1 MIKLYE
7 RENMK
12 TLIRFLSVLLCVAPF
27 GVANAVV
34 SSTAGNNLTA
44 YNGEAGAINNNRWNT
59 MMNMR
64 TGGSGTSAVADF
76 GNCNALIM
84 RCAQPKCANGGCTD
98 MSVTSAIVSGCV
110 QSNASCKQYGDDL
123 VQYISAQLVA
133 NSTAKANNAAN
144 AAQAAATQAAAQ
156 QSAQQMAAMQA
167 QMQQMQA
174 EMAAQNAQTVAQL
187 QNALD
192 EQKQLT
198 ANAIAEANAAR
209 ATTAPVATS
218 TAQSSSSSLNDS
230 QIAAAQSGVSA
241 DVLAREQITGQ
252 IMSAIE
258 NAEVQLKTLKA
269 TMNDA
274 FNYAGCDSRGNN
286 CTGPKRVKMFK
297 QKAEGFFDPYE
308 NVLDEL
314 YDALVLAQSVGV
326 DITDIYMMLN
336 GSCNVW
342 GQYLCSSASSST
354 TKLICDKVTVKGDGT
369 MEKECRE
376 TVVSGA
382 TLETYNNDNCKNG
395 KSVKHGRVRGGH
407 ECSLNAVVPPE
418 DDTTCTL
425 NKTIVDNKDDP
436 VQRDWLW
443 SESNSDT
450 GANIRVGCA
459 SSALESSTLFRNRKK
474 QAKIDVETL
483 QKIIAQDAPAF
494 NRSKNQLN
502 KEQVKYCAVTEKTYT
517 DLQKLVTTKTLPKKN
532 ICINENTL
540 NKSLDTVYL
549 VDDESIIEMARAS
562 CDIQGSEF
570 SEITYRCFC
579 GNKQTTD
586 GNLTTC
592 DPVESEKEMYAAH
605 KKLCVGLYDG
615 KWNDSSHTCDCSKIE
630 DTEDKEKCQEKFN
643 IRQSLSNYTPQAKSM
658 IGGGNT
664 DLDRKLQMNAN
675 MNAIKN
681 LKIEA
686 PSILR
691 GVL

>member
-218 TAQSSSSSLNDS
+218 TVQSSSSSLNDS

-269 TMNDA
+269 TMNDV

-342 GQYLCSSASSST
+342 GQYLCSTAERM
-354 TKLICDKVTVKGDGT
+354 IEQVKYKQNPDGT
-369 MEKECRE
+369 YSATTEKVM
-376 TVVSGA
+376 TKGWPTYVA
-382 TLETYNNDNCKNG
+382 TNCDTKTG
-395 KSVKHGRVRGGH
+395 KSHGAGVRGGH
-407 ECSLNAVVPPE
+407 DCVIGQVIPPE
-418 DDTTCTL
+418 DDPTCTL

-443 SESNSDT
+443 ADQGEMNS
-450 GANIRVGCA
+450 NIRVGCA
-459 SSALESSTLFRNRKK
+459 SSALESSALFRNRKK
-474 QAKIDVETL
+474 QAKIDIETL

-494 NRSKNQLN
+494 SSKNQLN

-540 NKSLDTVYL
+540 NKSLNSVYL

-562 CDIQGSEF
+562 CNIQGSVF

-586 GNLTTC
+586 GNLTAC
-592 DPVESEKEMYAAH
+592 DSVESEKEMYAAH

-630 DTEDKEKCQEKFN
+630 DTEDKETCQEKFN

-658 IGGGNT
+658 IGSGNT
-664 DLDRKLQMNAN
+664 DLDRKLKMNAN
-675 MNAIKN
+675 MNAINN